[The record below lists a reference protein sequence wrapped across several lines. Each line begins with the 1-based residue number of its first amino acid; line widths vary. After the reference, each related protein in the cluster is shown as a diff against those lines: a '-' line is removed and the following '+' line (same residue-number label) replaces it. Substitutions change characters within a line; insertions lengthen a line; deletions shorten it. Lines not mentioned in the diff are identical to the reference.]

1 MNTVY
6 LFRSQSTDQ
15 GTAGVIFCPETKFMC
30 KSIELP
36 WLDNKQSISCIP
48 PGEYITAVWYSK
60 KFGKTFVVQGVPG
73 RSAILFHSGI
83 WAGNTAKGFK
93 THSAG
98 CILLG
103 QKHGIYGGQLAVL
116 NSRITVS
123 QFKEDMEYKPFKL
136 IIV

>member
-6 LFRSQSTDQ
+6 LFRFQSTDQ
-15 GTAGVIFCPETKFMC
+15 GTGGVIFCPETGFTC

-48 PGEYITAVWYSK
+48 PGEYTTAVWESK
-60 KFGKTFVVQGVPG
+60 KFGRTFVVQGVPG

-103 QKHGIYGGQLAVL
+103 QKHGIYDGQFAIL

-123 QFKEDMEYKPFKL
+123 QFKDNMQYKPFKL
-136 IIV
+136 III

>member
-6 LFRSQSTDQ
+6 IFRYPTTDQ
-15 GTAGVIFCPETKFMC
+15 GTGGMLFCPETGFMC
-30 KSIELP
+30 KTIELP
-36 WLDNKQSISCIP
+36 WRDNHSSISCIP
-48 PGEYITAVWYSK
+48 PGEYNVARFDSK
-60 KFGKTFVVQGVPG
+60 KFGRTFVVQGVPG

-83 WAGNTAKGFK
+83 WAGDTAKGFK

-103 QKHGIYGGQLAVL
+103 ATHGQFGGQFAIL
-116 NSRITVS
+116 NSRITVTK
-123 QFKEDMEYKPFKL
+123 FKENMEYKPFKL